1 MTRATKSTPVSVPA
15 PAEQAPTLE
24 VVPPAPESTTLSSA
38 LRLAQ
43 LAALGFARGTGGVA
57 KGTGVVAKG
66 TGALS
71 LYLGRQGYT
80 LARKALSSR
89 PKAVPALALV
99 DEQAV
104 AAVAAEQVKGRGRRR
119 GRRALLVVGLGAA
132 VAAGAVYLKERR
144 REVPPVAPAPPS
156 LQDFENS

>member
-89 PKAVPALALV
+89 PKSAPALALV

-104 AAVAAEQVKGRGRRR
+104 AAVAAEQVKGRRR

-132 VAAGAVYLKERR
+132 VAAGAVYLKQRR

-156 LQDFENS
+156 LRDVENS